1 MQGEAGTME
10 SIVNPIAV
18 ATLLTSVY
26 VLRFRG
32 WTKPGVVAAYFVFFA
47 TLEVVATHY
56 FIPPDAFGPGLGYL
70 CLGLT
75 VPALVAV
82 FLVRRH
88 EQHEREWD

>member
-1 MQGEAGTME
+1 ME

-18 ATLLTSVY
+18 AGLLTSMY

-32 WTKPGVVAAYFVFFA
+32 WTKPRVVAAYFVFFA

-56 FIPPDAFGPGLGYL
+56 AVPPGAFGPGLGYV

-75 VPALVAV
+75 VPTLVAV

-88 EQHEREWD
+88 EQHERESD